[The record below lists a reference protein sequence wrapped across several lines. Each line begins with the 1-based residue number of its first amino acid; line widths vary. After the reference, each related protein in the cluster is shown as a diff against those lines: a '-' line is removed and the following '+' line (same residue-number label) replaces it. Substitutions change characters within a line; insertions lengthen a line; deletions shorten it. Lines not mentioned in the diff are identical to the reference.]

1 MDQGKNL
8 ALPHHTRLEDGEPH
22 GDLQGLLDKPMPASE
37 EGKESTGNTQG
48 KESTGNTQLHIL
60 VFTAYAHF
68 SLTPAMLSAIPKKHF
83 ESLKIMGPLTS
94 PQFHAIVHSTCIL
107 RFLKVCPMPLHF

>member
-48 KESTGNTQLHIL
+48 KESTGNTQLHI
-60 VFTAYAHF
+60 FGIYSICAF
-68 SLTPAMLSAIPKKHF
+68 
-83 ESLKIMGPLTS
+83 
-94 PQFHAIVHSTCIL
+94 
-107 RFLKVCPMPLHF
+107 FLNPCNAECHTQKAL